1 MYFLPIHN
9 PTSQQRRGFLA
20 SRKMTGSVHAATI
33 NIDNGF
39 IFFSQFFSGG
49 RLADLLVLSVLSIFT
64 LTYLLTPIGM
74 RQGIFTS
81 PCPFWVEF
89 CQLNFYQ
96 KFPNFFEGEN

>member
-39 IFFSQFFSGG
+39 IYFSQFFSGG
-49 RLADLLVLSVLSIFT
+49 RLTDLLVLSVLSIFT
-64 LTYLLTPIGM
+64 LTKGHLISE
-74 RQGIFTS
+74 QICEGID
-81 PCPFWVEF
+81 
-89 CQLNFYQ
+89 
-96 KFPNFFEGEN
+96 FPKAQHKYY

>member
-39 IFFSQFFSGG
+39 IYFSQFFSGG
-49 RLADLLVLSVLSIFT
+49 RLTDLLVLSVLSIFT
-64 LTYLLTPIGM
+64 LTYLPRYESSRTS
-74 RQGIFTS
+74 RQISIRPDNAFLDTLILLC
-81 PCPFWVEF
+81 CP
-89 CQLNFYQ
+89 LILAN
-96 KFPNFFEGEN
+96 N